1 VISMIEGSSCRIVV
15 DGDACPV
22 KKEIAETARAFHVPV
37 LLVSSYDHMQQAEEG
52 VVTIQVDR
60 SDQSAD
66 LYIANHISKGDI
78 VVTQDYGLAALALA
92 KSCYVI
98 SFRGRIFRNSDIDF
112 MLDSRHHQAKAR
124 RQGKYGKGPKK
135 LLDEDR
141 VFFQHKLTKLLR
153 ELQENVH
160 P

>member
-1 VISMIEGSSCRIVV
+1 MRMNDNGSITIVV

-22 KKEIAETARAFHVPV
+22 KKEIAETALAFRVPV
-37 LLVSSYDHMQQAEEG
+37 LLVSSYDHLQQPEAG
-52 VVTIQVDR
+52 VTTIQVDR

-66 LYIANHISKGDI
+66 LYIANHISRGDI

-92 KSCYVI
+92 KSCHVI
-98 SFRGRIFRNSDIDF
+98 SFRGRIFYNSNIDF

-124 RQGKYGKGPKK
+124 KQGRYGKGPKK

-141 VFFQHKLTKLLR
+141 RLFQHNLTKLLR